1 MLNRKT
7 RFSIAL
13 LILALIVPVFML
25 AQPTGAASA
34 ADTRD
39 AKVLQ
44 GVEKMLADHP
54 SFKDVHPSVED
65 SIVTLQGSV
74 ESYHNKVR
82 LHDKVKGVH
91 DVEGLPNQ
99 VHANTQAIPDNNLLN
114 PLAA

>member
-7 RFSIAL
+7 EFSIAL
-13 LILALIVPVFML
+13 LILGLIVPVFTL

-74 ESYHNKVR
+74 DSYHNKVR
-82 LHDKVKGVH
+82 LLDEVKGVH
-91 DVEGLPNQ
+91 GVEGVRNKEPAS
-99 VHANTQAIPDNNLLN
+99 HEAISDDRLLIARPD
-114 PLAA
+114 